1 MEDSPITGK
10 ETRDNVHES
19 HQASGSFHTPD
30 SSLSPSRKTESA
42 APHPVPGQP
51 PLASPTIK
59 EKTLNFFDSHYKSLF
74 IIPAIM
80 FIAALVL
87 VAGQYLTT
95 GSLINKDVTL
105 KGGLTLTVI
114 PEKPVELISF
124 ELALKQALPNH
135 DISVRS
141 LSTGEIPSFVVAA
154 DIDGTDK
161 ETLDNFMAQVEEILG
176 NPLSPE
182 NSTVEIIG
190 SSLGQSFFR
199 EMVWALLFA
208 FLFMGIVVILY
219 FRLLI
224 PSVAVIIAAFSD
236 IVTTLAIVNLMGMK
250 LGTGGIAAF
259 LMLIGYSV
267 DTDMLLITRVMKRR
281 EGSVFQRI
289 VGAFKTGMTMTLTTL
304 GAVIVSLIFVESET
318 IRQILTIILIG
329 LTVDMVTT
337 WIQNVG
343 IIRLY
348 LERKEK
354 RETHG

>member
-1 MEDSPITGK
+1 
-10 ETRDNVHES
+10 
-19 HQASGSFHTPD
+19 
-30 SSLSPSRKTESA
+30 
-42 APHPVPGQP
+42 
-51 PLASPTIK
+51 
-59 EKTLNFFDSHYKSLF
+59 
-74 IIPAIM
+74 
-80 FIAALVL
+80 
-87 VAGQYLTT
+87 
-95 GSLINKDVTL
+95 
-105 KGGLTLTVI
+105 
-114 PEKPVELISF
+114 
-124 ELALKQALPNH
+124 
-135 DISVRS
+135 
-141 LSTGEIPSFVVAA
+141 
-154 DIDGTDK
+154 
-161 ETLDNFMAQVEEILG
+161 
-176 NPLSPE
+176 
-182 NSTVEIIG
+182 
-190 SSLGQSFFR
+190 
-199 EMVWALLFA
+199 
-208 FLFMGIVVILY
+208 
-219 FRLLI
+219 
-224 PSVAVIIAAFSD
+224 
-236 IVTTLAIVNLMGMK
+236 MK